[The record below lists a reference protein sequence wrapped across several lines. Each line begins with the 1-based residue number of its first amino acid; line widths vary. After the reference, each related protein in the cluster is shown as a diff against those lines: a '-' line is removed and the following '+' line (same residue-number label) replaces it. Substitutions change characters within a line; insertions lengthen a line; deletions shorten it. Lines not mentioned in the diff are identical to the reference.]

1 MSVEELEVQKDL
13 EEILNTLLVS
23 CVPAIITGIISYLI
37 ANKKA
42 KAEIATLMKQH
53 EVDIESLKEKHQLET
68 EKCEQE
74 HKHKIE
80 IMQIEHK
87 NALESN
93 EKQQSNAA
101 MFSVMT
107 DIIKEPQKLQGLLEL
122 ANNPA
127 FKNK

>member
-1 MSVEELEVQKDL
+1 
-13 EEILNTLLVS
+13 
-23 CVPAIITGIISYLI
+23 
-37 ANKKA
+37 
-42 KAEIATLMKQH
+42 MKQH

>member
-1 MSVEELEVQKDL
+1 
-13 EEILNTLLVS
+13 
-23 CVPAIITGIISYLI
+23 
-37 ANKKA
+37 
-42 KAEIATLMKQH
+42 MKQH
-53 EVDIESLKEKHQLET
+53 EVDIESLKEKYQLET
-68 EKCEQE
+68 EKCEKA

-93 EKQQSNAA
+93 ERHQSNET
-101 MFSVMT
+101 MFSVMA

-127 FKNK
+127 SKSK